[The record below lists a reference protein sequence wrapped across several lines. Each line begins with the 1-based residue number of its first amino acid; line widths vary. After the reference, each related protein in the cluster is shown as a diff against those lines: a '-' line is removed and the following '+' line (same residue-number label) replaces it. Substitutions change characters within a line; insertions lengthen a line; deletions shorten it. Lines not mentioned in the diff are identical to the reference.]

1 MRTDRVRA
9 PACRWH
15 AGAPR
20 AGRAKA
26 AAVAAVAFGLVLA
39 GSGCGSTVA
48 GGGPATVAAGSS
60 GAGSRGPAQSVAPSA
75 SGRGGGIGGSGVAAA
90 AAGSSAAPKEVA
102 AAPVCA
108 AGALTGKLDDIEG
121 AAGQV
126 YGKLVLTNAG
136 PATCKLNGFPDV
148 RFVDARG
155 AEFGAPADHD
165 DSRPVPGPA
174 LLAPGGTATA
184 VLRITQPGVQQGCL
198 TSDVTREAS
207 ALGVTPPGGT
217 GTVSVEL
224 SGGVTACVST
234 DVRQLLIGPLSA

>member
-9 PACRWH
+9 PACRRH

-26 AAVAAVAFGLVLA
+26 AAVAAVALGLVTA
-39 GSGCGSTVA
+39 GSGCGSTMA
-48 GGGPATVAAGSS
+48 GGSPATVAAASS
-60 GAGSRGPAQSVAPSA
+60 GAGSRGPAQSAAPSA
-75 SGRGGGIGGSGVAAA
+75 SGRDGVGASGAA
-90 AAGSSAAPKEVA
+90 AAGSSAAPEEVA

-108 AGALTGKLDDIEG
+108 AAALSGRLDDIEG

-126 YGKLVLTNAG
+126 YGKLVLANAG
-136 PATCKLNGFPDV
+136 PAACKLNGFPDV
-148 RFVDARG
+148 RFVDAGG
-155 AEFGAPADHD
+155 AELGAPADHD
-165 DSRPVPGPA
+165 DSRPMPEPA

-198 TSDVTREAS
+198 TSDATREAS
-207 ALGVTPPGGT
+207 ALRVTPPGGT
-217 GTVSVEL
+217 GTVSVGL
-224 SGGVTACVST
+224 SGGVAACVST